1 MSAILTQ
8 HSVPLFLGTVSY
20 QPVTCGFGQPVSF
33 RSPSFRPTRAR
44 MTGVPLAVPQ
54 HQTQVLMFVQ
64 LLSVAQGMVF
74 ILNNFKYINPG
85 RKKNSMVAS
94 DMIPS
99 LGTCR
104 DGTRRILELV
114 RKQCKVAEHKIHSRL
129 SEQEIGNTISF
140 LLASKKKKW

>member
-1 MSAILTQ
+1 MCMVIRSEVDVRYLNSTLCAVIFGDSLLLACNLWVWLACELQ
-8 HSVPLFLGTVSY
+8 EPIVPS
-20 QPVTCGFGQPVSF
+20 SF
-33 RSPSFRPTRAR
+33 PTRAR

-114 RKQCKVAEHKIHSRL
+114 RK
-129 SEQEIGNTISF
+129 
-140 LLASKKKKW
+140 